1 MIEVELPDGT
11 ILEFPQGTSQDVMR
25 NAIMSMQGQSQPQQA
40 PQPAPTQPAP
50 PQQASQNPRKAQ
62 RAGVFANA
70 PQPQKMSPLQRADA
84 FMHGAAQGLTFGFAD
99 EIEAGLGAATGLGGD
114 FGDYRGNLEAI
125 RKRISDYRAN
135 APGTMMAG
143 EIPGMIASAIG
154 TGGVSALASGGGTAA
169 RMGAAAADGAI
180 YGGLYGAGTSE
191 GDKLADGAKSAAI
204 GAAMGPI
211 AQKGGDLIA
220 SGAGKIAGALTRG
233 KQAPQM
239 TAEQLKGAAQAA
251 YQQADD
257 AGVILRPE
265 AMQRVSREV
274 QNDLAEM
281 AYDPAMQP
289 ALRPVMDR
297 LNSASEG
304 NITMKGVDTIR
315 KMAGNAYDPM
325 NRSQSAMAG
334 KVSGRLDDMLDQLSP
349 SDVLTGNADEGVAAL
364 KNAREMYQRGRKLE
378 TVDDL
383 IEKAGLRAGSTG
395 SGGNVE
401 NATRQ
406 NLRRMLDNPK
416 LKRGMTAD
424 EQAQLKKA
432 VLGTPTNNALR
443 LAGKLS
449 PQGNGL
455 MMALG
460 LGGSAIAPQVALP
473 AMAVGAAAKKGSE
486 AVTAKN
492 VEKLRNLIASGG
504 KAPPMPKAQKALDN
518 EQMRLLI
525 ARSLLGSS
533 IVPMAQNGQP

>member
-40 PQPAPTQPAP
+40 PQPAPMQPAT
-50 PQQASQNPRKAQ
+50 PQQASQNPRQAQ
-62 RAGVFANA
+62 RAGVFAND
-70 PQPQKMSPLQRADA
+70 PQQQKMSPLQRADA

-99 EIEAGLGAATGLGGD
+99 EIEAGLSAATGLGGD
-114 FGDYRGNLEAI
+114 FGDYQGNLEAI

-154 TGGVSALASGGGTAA
+154 TGGVSALARGGGTAA

-220 SGAGKIAGALTRG
+220 SGAGKLAGALTRG
-233 KQAPQM
+233 KQSPQM
-239 TAEQLKGAAQAA
+239 TAEQLKGAAHAA

-297 LNSASEG
+297 LNSAGEG